1 MKLLSIIVPVY
12 NVEKYLSKC
21 LDSLLAQDIP
31 VSDYEIII
39 VNDGSTDGSLV
50 IAESYCQ
57 TNSNIRVI
65 SQSNKGL
72 GGARNTGIRSSE
84 GKYLFFVDSD
94 DTIQKNTLKPLL
106 ECMESKKPEVLRFN
120 HEAVDEDGKIIPK
133 TKNAT
138 KNTVFSEKIVDGE
151 TFLSEYLG
159 WACYVWAFMFDASFI
174 KSNALFFEENL
185 YIEDVEWII
194 RLMPKVK
201 RVCSLNLLVYYYLQ
215 RIGSITQSVQTEKR
229 NKLLHDGLFVLSKLN
244 LLSKETQNRKTKLW
258 AEGMISISLM
268 WILDF
273 LSNET
278 SAKRKTVINGFKNDG
293 ILPLTAYHFTN
304 KQLLNVLLI
313 NLSPDLYCYLR
324 KK

>member
-21 LDSLLAQDIP
+21 LDSLLVQGISI
-31 VSDYEIII
+31 SDYEIII
-39 VNDGSTDGSLV
+39 VNDGSTDRSLV

-106 ECMESKKPEVLRFN
+106 EFMESKKLEVLRFN

-194 RLMPKVK
+194 RLMPKVN
-201 RVCSLNLLVYYYLQ
+201 RICSLNLLVYYYLQ
-215 RIGSITQSVQTEKR
+215 RLGSITQSVQTEKR

-244 LLSKETQNRKTKLW
+244 LLSKETQNRKTRLW
-258 AEGMISISLM
+258 AKGMISISLM

-273 LSNET
+273 LANEST
-278 SAKRKTVINGFKNDG
+278 EKRKTVIKDFKKDG

-313 NLSPDLYCYLR
+313 NLSPDFYCYLR